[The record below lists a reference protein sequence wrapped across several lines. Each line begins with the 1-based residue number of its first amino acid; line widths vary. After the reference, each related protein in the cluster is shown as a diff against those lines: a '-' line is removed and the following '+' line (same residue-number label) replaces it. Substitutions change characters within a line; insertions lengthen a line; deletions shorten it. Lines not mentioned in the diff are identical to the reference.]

1 MRTLLLLL
9 VLASSAAAQNKAA
22 IAAPPATCGSP
33 TVNFDVKKD
42 QTQPISEPES
52 GKALVYVLQD
62 NARVTIRVGLDG
74 DWIGANNGNSHFS
87 FSVAPGE
94 HHLCANWQS
103 KMAIYSS
110 LYSLANFTAEPGAI
124 YYFRTRVWI
133 SEATL
138 FFDLDPVNSDEGRY
152 LATTT
157 LLAVSHPKK

>member
-1 MRTLLLLL
+1 
-9 VLASSAAAQNKAA
+9 
-22 IAAPPATCGSP
+22 
-33 TVNFDVKKD
+33 
-42 QTQPISEPES
+42 
-52 GKALVYVLQD
+52 
-62 NARVTIRVGLDG
+62 
-74 DWIGANNGNSHFS
+74 
-87 FSVAPGE
+87 
-94 HHLCANWQS
+94 
-103 KMAIYSS
+103 MAIYSS